1 MQTRLWSSYSYQ
13 IWWLRRNIKYFIKVH
28 IFWADHKILRN
39 LHRWFVLCGLL
50 RIYELYTL
58 NYFFRMS
65 NNVFNNNH
73 EILSDEENIDP
84 IVVVRNTS
92 IQNNSS
98 NQVLNSHSSK
108 SASTTHSGN
117 QSHQTSHNLSIS
129 SHISMKSTSKT
140 FISMASESDSG
151 YSVSATP
158 VSSASPAIHHH
169 SREATD
175 SPQGGGLINL
185 DEADLEG

>member
-1 MQTRLWSSYSYQ
+1 
-13 IWWLRRNIKYFIKVH
+13 
-28 IFWADHKILRN
+28 
-39 LHRWFVLCGLL
+39 
-50 RIYELYTL
+50 
-58 NYFFRMS
+58 MS

-117 QSHQTSHNLSIS
+117 QSHQSSHNLSIS

-158 VSSASPAIHHH
+158 VSSASPAINHH

-175 SPQGGGLINL
+175 SPQGK
-185 DEADLEG
+185 EGCN